1 VTSLPQ
7 EKLRRDWVEKF
18 KNYLMVEK
26 NGSRLTGENY
36 ARDIADFEKFMA
48 GKAGEGFSWD
58 QVQVIHIR
66 SYLAWL
72 NHENYARRTIA
83 RRISSLRSFYKFL
96 LREEYIGQNPL
107 SEYLLKLSTMDSRR
121 SDWTPSAIAASC

>member
-1 VTSLPQ
+1 MPQ

-72 NHENYARRTIA
+72 NHENYDHCQTDI
-83 RRISSLRSFYKFL
+83 FFTVFL
-96 LREEYIGQNPL
+96 
-107 SEYLLKLSTMDSRR
+107 
-121 SDWTPSAIAASC
+121 